1 MPKKQVNESLKD
13 KVMSA
18 LFRVLAKGDERKAL
32 KTALGKNPAIA
43 KDIKSYNALSLRA
56 KTKKKLDVKSIAK
69 IQKELE
75 KKLLSMPDGEE
86 LMKKWRNA

>member
-43 KDIKSYNALSLRA
+43 RDI
-56 KTKKKLDVKSIAK
+56 KSIAK
-69 IQKELE
+69 TQRELE

-86 LMKKWRNA
+86 LMKKWRNL